1 MRQRSLLR
9 VTLLAIVAWAA
20 PIAASAQP
28 PRTIVLSFEGGR
40 RADAARDAVVM
51 ALAPEVQLVT
61 EQQAVSTAA
70 QIGVD
75 VSTPEGMAA
84 VVSNL
89 GITMVVLGAIEG
101 RGRNAQMVIIVVD
114 PANSELARR
123 SGPTP
128 QSAADREA
136 IAAAAVEAV
145 REAQAVLERQRTPEP
160 EPEPEPRP
168 SMFHAPEPEPA
179 TTPAAGWRPRAFVG
193 YVGLR
198 VRNVGAYVTDH
209 TGYLHYF
216 TSDAYPEIDLELIG
230 RPWSSGTNEAMRGVF
245 FGAQGSF
252 SVGMAYFDSTGDQA
266 GMTSFRFRLDAGYAG
281 VIGDVFELGG
291 VLGLGIEGVQLD
303 VADEFP
309 STLYTYLR
317 PGVLG
322 RLRAVPD
329 FLIIEAGIGG
339 RIGLDGG
346 PLAAAYGPSL
356 VFGGVDVFLG
366 VAGSIDLGFSWAA
379 RFGYLHHA
387 LGFSGAGG
395 SLATGVSGVDEAV
408 EGRILVGWSI

>member
-1 MRQRSLLR
+1 MRQRPFLPAL
-9 VTLLAIVAWAA
+9 LLAIVASAA
-20 PIAASAQP
+20 PIAATAQP

-40 RADAARDAVVM
+40 RADVARDAVVIG
-51 ALAPEVQLVT
+51 LAPEVQLVT
-61 EQQAVSTAA
+61 EQQAVSTAD

-101 RGRNAQMVIIVVD
+101 RGRSAQMVITVVD

-123 SGPTP
+123 SAP
-128 QSAADREA
+128 AADREA
-136 IAAAAVEAV
+136 ITAAAIEAV
-145 REAQAVLERQRTPEP
+145 REAQAVLERQRNPEP
-160 EPEPEPRP
+160 EPEPEPPP
-168 SMFHAPEPEPA
+168 SMIRQPEPEPDA
-179 TTPAAGWRPRAFVG
+179 PSIGWRPRAFVG

-198 VRNVGAYVTDH
+198 IRNVGAYVTDA
-209 TGYLHYF
+209 TGLVHFF
-216 TSDAYPEIDLELIG
+216 TSDAYPEIDLELTG
-230 RPWSSGTNEAMRGVF
+230 RPWGSGTNDALRGVF

-266 GMTSFRFRLDAGYAG
+266 GMTSFRVRFDVGYAG
-281 VIGDVFELGG
+281 VLGDIVELGG
-291 VLGLGIEGVQLD
+291 VLGLGVEGVQLD
-303 VADEFP
+303 APDGFP

-317 PGVLG
+317 PGILARV
-322 RLRAVPD
+322 RAVPD
-329 FLIIEAGIGG
+329 FVIVEAGLGG

-346 PLAAAYGPSL
+346 PLAAAYGPSM
-356 VFGGVDVFLG
+356 VFGGVDLFLG
-366 VAGSIDLGFSWAA
+366 VAGSIDLGFSWAV

-395 SLATGVSGVDEAV
+395 SFATGVSGTDEAV
-408 EGRILVGWSI
+408 EGRILIGWSI

>member
-1 MRQRSLLR
+1 MRQRSF
-9 VTLLAIVAWAA
+9 LLALALGIVAWAA

-40 RADAARDAVVM
+40 RAGAARDAVVV

-61 EQQAVSTAA
+61 EQQAVSTADR
-70 QIGVD
+70 IGVD

-101 RGRNAQMVIIVVD
+101 RGRSAQMVITVVD

-123 SGPTP
+123 SAPV
-128 QSAADREA
+128 SEREA
-136 IAAAAVEAV
+136 ITAAAIEAV
-145 REAQAVLERQRTPEP
+145 REAQAVLERQRDPDPEP
-160 EPEPEPRP
+160 EPEPPPP
-168 SMFHAPEPEPA
+168 SMIREPEPA
-179 TTPAAGWRPRAFVG
+179 PATTAAGWRPPAFVG

-198 VRNVGAYVTDH
+198 IRNVGTYVTDT
-209 TGYLHYF
+209 TGFLHYF
-216 TSDAYPEIDLELIG
+216 ESDAYPEIDLELVG
-230 RPWSSGTNEAMRGVF
+230 RPWGSGTNEALRGVF

-252 SVGMAYFDSTGDQA
+252 SLGMAYFDSVGDQA
-266 GMTSFRFRLDAGYAG
+266 GMTSFRFRLDVGCAG
-281 VIGDVFELGG
+281 VVGDVFELGG
-291 VLGLGIEGVQLD
+291 MLGLGIEGVQLD
-303 VADEFP
+303 VPDEFP
-309 STLYTYLR
+309 STLFTYLR
-317 PGVLG
+317 PGIVA

-329 FLIIEAGIGG
+329 FVIVEAGIGG

-346 PLAAAYGPSL
+346 PLAPAYGPSL

-366 VAGSIDLGFSWAA
+366 IAGSVEPGFSWAA
-379 RFGYLHHA
+379 RFGYLHHP

-395 SLATGVSGVDEAV
+395 SFATGVSGIDEAV
-408 EGRILVGWSI
+408 EGRILIGWSI